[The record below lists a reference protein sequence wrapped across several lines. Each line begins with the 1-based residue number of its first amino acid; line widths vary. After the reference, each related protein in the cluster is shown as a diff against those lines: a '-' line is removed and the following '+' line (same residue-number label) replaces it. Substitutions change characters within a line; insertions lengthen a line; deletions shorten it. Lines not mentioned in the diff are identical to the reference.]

1 MFDIYLKNTS
11 NEVKGLVLK
20 INELDKE
27 NKLKFINYIFNL
39 WDRNQINS
47 LNEINPNLLDDSID
61 IEIFNPSSIDN
72 PYLVNEIKEYWNYN
86 YNLYRL
92 YPKEYKELIPVFER
106 LSFKEKK
113 DVLAEL
119 FLILE
124 HDKLLPDSIDGFEIA
139 RRILK
144 Y

>member
-1 MFDIYLKNTS
+1 MYLKNTS
-11 NEVKGLVLK
+11 NEVKKIVLK
-20 INELDKE
+20 ISELDNE
-27 NKLKFINYIFNL
+27 NKLKFIDYIFNL
-39 WDRNQINS
+39 LDRNQFNS
-47 LNEINPNLLDDSID
+47 LNESNPNLLDESID
-61 IEIFNPSSIDN
+61 IEIFNPSSIDY
-72 PYLVNEIKEYWNYN
+72 PYLVNEIKQYWNYN

-92 YPKEYKELIPVFER
+92 YPKEYKELIPMFEK

-124 HDKLLPDSIDGFEIA
+124 HDELLPDNIDGYEIA
-139 RRILK
+139 RRIIK

>member
-1 MFDIYLKNTS
+1 MYLKNTS
-11 NEVKGLVLK
+11 NVLK
-20 INELDKE
+20 ELIEKVNMLDKK
-27 NKLKFINYIFNL
+27 NKLKFIDYIFNL

-47 LNEINPNLLDDSID
+47 LNEVNPNLLDDGID
-61 IEIFNPSSIDN
+61 IEIFNPSSIDY
-72 PYLVNEIKEYWNYN
+72 PYLLNEIKEYWNYN
-86 YNLYRL
+86 YSLYRL
-92 YPKEYKELIPVFER
+92 YLKEYKELIPVFER

-113 DVLAEL
+113 DGLAEL

>member
-1 MFDIYLKNTS
+1 MYLRNTS
-11 NEVKGLVLK
+11 NEVKELVLK

-27 NKLKFINYIFNL
+27 NKLKFIDYIFNL

-47 LNEINPNLLDDSID
+47 LNESNPNLLDDSID
-61 IEIFNPSSIDN
+61 IEIFNPSSIDY
-72 PYLVNEIKEYWNYN
+72 PYLVNEVKEYWNYK
-86 YNLYRL
+86 YRL
-92 YPKEYKELIPVFER
+92 YSLYSKEYKELISLYER
-106 LSFKEKK
+106 LSFEEKK

-124 HDKLLPDSIDGFEIA
+124 HDELLPDNIDGYEIA
-139 RRILK
+139 RRIIK

>member
-1 MFDIYLKNTS
+1 MYLRNTS
-11 NEVKGLVLK
+11 NEVKELVLK

-27 NKLKFINYIFNL
+27 NKLKFISYIFNL

-47 LNEINPNLLDDSID
+47 LNNDNPNLLDDSID
-61 IEIFNPSSIDN
+61 IEIFNSSIIDYS
-72 PYLVNEIKEYWNYN
+72 YLVNEIKEYWNYN

-92 YPKEYKELIPVFER
+92 YPKEYKELIPVFEK

-113 DVLAEL
+113 DVLIEL

-124 HDKLLPDSIDGFEIA
+124 HDKLLPDNIDGYEIA
-139 RRILK
+139 RRIIK

>member
-1 MFDIYLKNTS
+1 MYLRNTS
-11 NEVKGLVLK
+11 NEVKELVLK
-20 INELDKE
+20 MNQLNKE
-27 NKLKFINYIFNL
+27 NKLKFISYIFTL

-61 IEIFNPSSIDN
+61 IEIFNTSSIDYT
-72 PYLVNEIKEYWNYN
+72 YLVNEIKEYWNYTF
-86 YNLYRL
+86 NLYRL
-92 YPKEYKELIPVFER
+92 YPKEYKKMIPVFEK
-106 LSFKEKK
+106 LPFKEKK

-124 HDKLLPDSIDGFEIA
+124 HDELLPDSIDGYEIA
-139 RRILK
+139 KRIIK

>member
-1 MFDIYLKNTS
+1 M
-11 NEVKGLVLK
+11 NEV
-20 INELDKE
+20 
-27 NKLKFINYIFNL
+27 
-39 WDRNQINS
+39 
-47 LNEINPNLLDDSID
+47 NPNLLDDSID
-61 IEIFNPSSIDN
+61 IEIFNPCSIDYH
-72 PYLVNEIKEYWNYN
+72 YLVIEIKEYWNYK

-92 YPKEYKELIPVFER
+92 YPKEYKELIPVFEK

-113 DVLAEL
+113 DVIAEL

-124 HDKLLPDSIDGFEIA
+124 YDKLLPDSIDGYEIA

>member
-1 MFDIYLKNTS
+1 MYLRNTS
-11 NEVKGLVLK
+11 NEVKKLVLK
-20 INELDKE
+20 INQLDKE
-27 NKLKFINYIFNL
+27 NKLKFIDYIFNL

-47 LNEINPNLLDDSID
+47 LNEVNPNLLDDSID
-61 IEIFNPSSIDN
+61 IEIFNPSSIDYR
-72 PYLVNEIKEYWNYN
+72 YLVIEIKEYWNYK

-92 YPKEYKELIPVFER
+92 YPKEYRKLILVFDK
-106 LSFKEKK
+106 LLFKEKK

-124 HDKLLPDSIDGFEIA
+124 YDELLPDSIDGYEIA
-139 RRILK
+139 RRNIK